1 MRRTLAISANLS
13 LYPCHNLTHSFPN
26 VLSSGYSL
34 NNSSA
39 GSGEAQKKKW
49 FKTAGEGVGEKVSFG
64 AAV

>member
-13 LYPCHNLTHSFPN
+13 LYPRHNLTHSFPN
-26 VLSSGYSL
+26 ALSSGHSL

-49 FKTAGEGVGEKVSFG
+49 FKTAGRGLAKRLV
-64 AAV
+64 